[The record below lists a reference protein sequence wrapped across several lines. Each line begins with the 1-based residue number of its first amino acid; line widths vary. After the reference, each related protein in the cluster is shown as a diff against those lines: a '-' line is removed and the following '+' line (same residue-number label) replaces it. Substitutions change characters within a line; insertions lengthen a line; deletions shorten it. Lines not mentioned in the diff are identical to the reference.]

1 MNTEQLHQEA
11 SLMTQRAFVARGYDE
26 EETAHKLFEKAF
38 ELEKQAALS
47 LRMDFDNEPTRSTLF
62 RSAGSLAM
70 NCKKYREAEK
80 LFAHGLAGEPPEKI
94 MHQLRKFFYQITKHL
109 YEEAEA
115 EVA

>member
-1 MNTEQLHQEA
+1 MNTKQLHQEA
-11 SLMTQRAFVARGYDE
+11 SMAMQQAIVLRAQGE
-26 EETAHKLFEKAF
+26 EETAHNMFAKAF

-47 LRMDFDNEPTRSTLF
+47 LLTDFDREPTRSVLF

-80 LFAHGLAGEPPEKI
+80 LFAQGLAGEPPRRI
-94 MHQLRKFFYQITKHL
+94 MLQLRALYREISKHL
-109 YEEAEA
+109 YVEA